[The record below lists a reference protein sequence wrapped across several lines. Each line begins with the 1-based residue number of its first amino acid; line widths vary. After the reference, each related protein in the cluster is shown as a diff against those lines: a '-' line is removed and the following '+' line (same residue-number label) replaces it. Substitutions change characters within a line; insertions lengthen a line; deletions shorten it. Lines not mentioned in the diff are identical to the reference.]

1 MPRNALWWTLP
12 WLLLSVAAHAAD
24 AMDAGKPA
32 DNKAPTHFVP
42 EQQGSKGSVTVE
54 GRHIDYDAYAGTI
67 VVHPKDWDDVPQNAP
82 KDEDKNPRPEA
93 SMFYVAYFKAAD
105 KASGDKEG
113 GDNAGAARSGPSR
126 PLTFVFNGGPGSATI
141 WLHMGAFGP
150 RRVLTADDS
159 HTPAAPYSL
168 INNDYSLLDASDL
181 VCVDAPGTGFSRIAG
196 TEREKAF
203 YGVDQDAQAFADFIV
218 QFLSTYGRR

>member
-93 SMFYVAYFKAAD
+93 SMFYVAYFKND
-105 KASGDKEG
+105 KAGGDKTSGDKG
-113 GDNAGAARSGPSR
+113 GSDKGGATR
-126 PLTFVFNGGPGSATI
+126 PVTFVFNGGPGSSTV

-150 RRVLTADDS
+150 RRVVTADDS
-159 HTPAAPYSL
+159 HTPAAPYPL
-168 INNDYSLLDASDL
+168 INNDYSLLDATDL
-181 VCVDAPGTGFSRIAG
+181 VFVDARGTA
-196 TEREKAF
+196 
-203 YGVDQDAQAFADFIV
+203 
-218 QFLSTYGRR
+218 